1 MTMRQKKS
9 VAGLTLGVAL
19 AALALMLVAT
29 GVAARS
35 VMQPVR
41 IEIVIEQMTFRAPDS
56 DNPTQ
61 VVDNPTLRV
70 RTGQTVEIVLR
81 SLDPGMKHDLLIPDL
96 DLRTDAVSNGETS
109 TIRFTAPQPGTYSY
123 NCSMHPKLMRGEL
136 VVTE

>member
-9 VAGLTLGVAL
+9 VAGLTLGMGL
-19 AALALMLVAT
+19 AGLLLVAT

-35 VMQPVR
+35 AMQVVR
-41 IEIVIEQMTFRAPDS
+41 IEVVIEQMTFRAPDAG
-56 DNPTQ
+56 NPTSM
-61 VVDNPTLRV
+61 VDNPTLRV

-96 DLRTDAVSNGETS
+96 DLRADAVSDGETS
-109 TIRFTAPQPGTYSY
+109 TLRFTAPRPGTYTY
-123 NCSMHPKLMRGEL
+123 LCSMHPKLMRGEL

>member
-9 VAGLTLGVAL
+9 VAGLTMGVGL
-19 AALALMLVAT
+19 AVAVLVAT

-35 VMQPVR
+35 AMQTVR
-41 IEIVIEQMTFRAPDS
+41 IEIVIEQMTFRSPDAG
-56 DNPTQ
+56 NPTSM
-61 VVDNPTLRV
+61 VDNPTLRV

-96 DLRTDAVSNGETS
+96 DLRADAVSDGET
-109 TIRFTAPQPGTYSY
+109 TTLRFTAPQPGTYTY
-123 NCSMHPKLMRGEL
+123 FCSMHPKLMRGEL

>member
-9 VAGLTLGVAL
+9 VVGLTLGLAL
-19 AALALMLVAT
+19 AGLLLVAT

-35 VMQPVR
+35 AMQPVR
-41 IEIVIEQMTFRAPDS
+41 IEIVIEQMTFRAPDAG
-56 DNPTQ
+56 NPKIMA
-61 VVDNPTLRV
+61 DNPTLRV

-81 SLDPGMKHDLLIPDL
+81 SNDPGMKHDLLIPDL

-109 TIRFTAPQPGTYSY
+109 TIRFTAPQPGTYTY
-123 NCSMHPKLMRGEL
+123 LCSMHPKIMRGEL